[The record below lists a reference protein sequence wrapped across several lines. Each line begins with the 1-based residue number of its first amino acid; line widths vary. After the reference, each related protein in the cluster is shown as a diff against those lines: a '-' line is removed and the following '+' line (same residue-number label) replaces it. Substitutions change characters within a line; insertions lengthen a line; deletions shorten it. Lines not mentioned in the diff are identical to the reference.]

1 MTILGI
7 DGGGSTT
14 TFLLVD
20 ENDREVAREQT
31 GPSNYVSV
39 GHEASTRAIQ
49 EGIRSLPQ
57 KPDVVC
63 GGFGAA
69 GLREGLRHYED
80 TLRRVLPDSRII
92 TESDAFVAYVGAIGI
107 RPGLLLIAGTG
118 SIVIGRRD
126 DGQMFRS
133 GGWGPHFGD
142 EGGGFWIG
150 REAIRAALRSRDFK
164 TNRRFRDR
172 VTEALGL
179 ASIEAAV
186 TEWASGALTV
196 ARVASLFPIL
206 ADDYPMEPAGRILQ
220 DAAKHLRVLMQRSVA
235 LIDADAPLT
244 SATGGIASHPL
255 MQELIA
261 IPFESPLDTPERGAI
276 LWARQNQS
284 K

>member
-49 EGIRSLPQ
+49 EGIQSLPQ
-57 KPDVVC
+57 QPDVVC
-63 GGFGAA
+63 GGFAGA
-69 GLREGLRHYED
+69 GRREGLRHYED
-80 TLRRVLPDSRII
+80 TLRRALPDSRII

-107 RPGLLLIAGTG
+107 RPGLLLIADTG
-118 SIVIGRRD
+118 SIVIGRRA
-126 DGQMFRS
+126 DGRIFRC
-133 GGWGPHFGD
+133 GGWGPQFGD
-142 EGGGFWIG
+142 DGGGFWIG
-150 REAIRAALRSRDFK
+150 REAIRTALRSRDFK

-172 VTEALGL
+172 VKDSLGL
-179 ASIEAAV
+179 ASVEAAV

-196 ARVASLFPIL
+196 ARVASLFSVL
-206 ADDYPMEPAGRILQ
+206 ADDYPMEPARRILH
-220 DAAKHLRVLMQRSVA
+220 DAAEHLRVLTQRSVA
-235 LIDADAPLT
+235 LIDADTPLT
-244 SATGGIASHPL
+244 SATGDVASHPL

-261 IPFESPLDTPERGAI
+261 IPFESPLDSPERGAI

-284 K
+284 R

>member
-39 GHEASTRAIQ
+39 GREASARAIQ
-49 EGIRSLPQ
+49 DGIRSLPHQ
-57 KPDVVC
+57 PDVVC
-63 GGFGAA
+63 GGFAGA
-69 GLREGLRHYED
+69 GRREGLRHYED
-80 TLRRVLPDSRII
+80 TLRSVLPDSRIV
-92 TESDAFVAYVGAIGI
+92 TKSDAFVAYVGAIGI

-126 DGQMFRS
+126 DGKMFRS

-150 REAIRAALRSRDFK
+150 REAICAALQSRDFN

-179 ASIEAAV
+179 ASIEAVV
-186 TEWASGALTV
+186 TEWASGTLAV
-196 ARVASLFPIL
+196 ARVASLFPVL
-206 ADDYPMEPAGRILQ
+206 ADDYPREPARKILE
-220 DAAKHLRVLMQRSVA
+220 DAAKHLRVLAQRSVA

-244 SATGGIASHPL
+244 SATGGVASHPL
-255 MQELIA
+255 MQGLIA
-261 IPFESPLDTPERGAI
+261 IPFEPPIDSPERGAI

-284 K
+284 A